1 MPWHVPDIN
10 TQINMET
17 IPEDRKIEM
26 GPEILKHLN
35 ATRKWTTFLSVLGF
49 IFLGLLVVAGLF
61 TSLFLTTFKTQE
73 ANLGIPESV
82 MIIIFIVVVAINFLP
97 VFFLFRFSRNTRD
110 GIQNLNLSKLEKGFN
125 NLRLYFTYIG
135 IMVIVVL
142 TIYVV
147 ALLAAGASI
156 SFLKGI

>member
-1 MPWHVPDIN
+1 
-10 TQINMET
+10 MET
-17 IPEDRKIEM
+17 TSGDRKMEI
-26 GPEILKHLN
+26 GPEILDNLN
-35 ATRKWTTFLSVLGF
+35 STRKWTTFLSVLGF
-49 IFLGLLVVAGLF
+49 IFLGLLIIAGIAA
-61 TSLFLTTFKTQE
+61 SLFLTTFRTRE

-82 MIIIFIVVVAINFLP
+82 MIIIFIVFGAIYFFP

-110 GIQNLNLSKLEKGFN
+110 GIQNLDRLKLAKGLN

-156 SFLKGI
+156 SFLKGV

>member
-1 MPWHVPDIN
+1 
-10 TQINMET
+10 ME
-17 IPEDRKIEM
+17 PAPKERKIEI
-26 GPEILKHLN
+26 GPEILNNLN
-35 ATRKWTTFLSVLGF
+35 STRKWTTFLSILGF
-49 IFLGLLVVAGLF
+49 IFLGLLIVAGLT
-61 TSLFLTTFKTQE
+61 TSLFLTTFRTQE

-82 MIIIFIVVVAINFLP
+82 VIIVLIVIGAIYFLP

-110 GIQNLNLSKLEKGFN
+110 GIQNLDRHKLEKGFN
-125 NLRLYFTYIG
+125 NLRLYFTYTG

-147 ALLAAGASI
+147 GLVAAGASI